1 MEKTRKNI
9 IKKIKDL
16 KLYNLKLIIKL
27 KIKEIGK
34 QNENLL
40 KNINC
45 KYILSNPILIDIN
58 KKRYEDKN
66 ILINER
72 LDKFELFISGII
84 EVVYG
89 IEKNEQNIENP
100 DFSDIS
106 SIKMISYNTL
116 SSSTKI
122 NIIQIMK
129 KFLEYK
135 IMDFITII
143 HNHKYSAE
151 YIKEIND
158 GTFISGGL
166 DEKVVFYDKNFN
178 QIEDIKQ
185 PNLGFFEYEEE
196 KKVVIF

>member
-72 LDKFELFISGII
+72 LDKFELFISDII
-84 EVVYG
+84 EIMYG
-89 IEKNEQNIENP
+89 LTKNE
-100 DFSDIS
+100 
-106 SIKMISYNTL
+106 
-116 SSSTKI
+116 
-122 NIIQIMK
+122 
-129 KFLEYK
+129 
-135 IMDFITII
+135 
-143 HNHKYSAE
+143 
-151 YIKEIND
+151 
-158 GTFISGGL
+158 
-166 DEKVVFYDKNFN
+166 
-178 QIEDIKQ
+178 
-185 PNLGFFEYEEE
+185 
-196 KKVVIF
+196 